1 MEPQFT
7 LPAPSL
13 RRSVQIQGR
22 VIWALLLR
30 EVITRFGRRNVG
42 VLWLILEPM
51 LFTLGVAALWTAASL
66 HHGNS
71 IPIVAFAITG
81 YSSVLMWRNTV
92 SHCVQAIQS
101 NINLLYHRNVLP
113 IDVFI
118 ARIAL
123 EIVGA
128 SASFIVLSVLFAAIG
143 WIDAPVD
150 PLMVGAG
157 WLMLGWFGA
166 ALGLLIGAA
175 TNFGEIVKR
184 FWTPTA
190 YLLFPLS
197 GAGFMVN
204 WLPPVSREF
213 VLLLPMV
220 HGVEMLREGYFGH
233 LVTTHYDVGYM
244 ATINLVLS
252 FLGLLMVRLAS
263 RHVEAE

>member
-1 MEPQFT
+1 MHPA
-7 LPAPSL
+7 LPVPSL
-13 RRSVQIQGR
+13 RRSLQIQGR

-42 VLWLILEPM
+42 VLWLMLEPM
-51 LFTLGVAALWTAASL
+51 LFTLGVAALWTAAGL
-66 HHGNS
+66 HHGSS

-92 SHCVQAIQS
+92 GHCVHAIQS
-101 NINLLYHRNVLP
+101 NFNLLYHRNVLP

-123 EIVGA
+123 EVVGA
-128 SASFIVLSVLFAAIG
+128 SASFIVLSVLFVSLG
-143 WIDAPVD
+143 FMAPPSD
-150 PLMVGAG
+150 PLLVAGG

-166 ALGLLIGAA
+166 ALGLLVGAA
-175 TNFGEIVKR
+175 TSFSELIKR

-197 GAGFMVN
+197 GAAFMVD
-204 WLPPVSREF
+204 WLPPASREF
-213 VLLLPMV
+213 ILLLPMV
-220 HGVEMLREGYFGH
+220 HGVEMLREGYFAGI
-233 LVTTHYDVGYM
+233 VPPHYDAAYM
-244 ATINLVLS
+244 AGINLVLS
-252 FLGLLMVRLAS
+252 FLGLVLVRLAS